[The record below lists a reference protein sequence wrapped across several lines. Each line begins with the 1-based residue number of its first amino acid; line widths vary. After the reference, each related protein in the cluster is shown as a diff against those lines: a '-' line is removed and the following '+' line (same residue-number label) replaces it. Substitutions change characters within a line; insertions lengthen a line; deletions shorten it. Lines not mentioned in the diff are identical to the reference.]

1 MEHSEPG
8 SVRFQGEVLGVAVRR
23 GVWPREN
30 KDKTGIC
37 CDWEARRQSTLQQPI
52 LLAFFLRGFL
62 LGYSLVQPLDPV
74 STGYKNPRQECLV
87 FVVQLFN
94 WLAVPHLALTLALC
108 LPQTCLRF
116 QPKFSGLP
124 TVTNSRP
131 ELLPRL
137 LLPFLL
143 SLPVTSRNVCTYSC
157 QHPSHPCTHTA
168 RPQLPG
174 GRFYRFLLLLNLGW
188 LWLTLANN
196 MRQK

>member
-1 MEHSEPG
+1 M
-8 SVRFQGEVLGVAVRR
+8 
-23 GVWPREN
+23 
-30 KDKTGIC
+30 
-37 CDWEARRQSTLQQPI
+37 
-52 LLAFFLRGFL
+52 
-62 LGYSLVQPLDPV
+62 
-74 STGYKNPRQECLV
+74 

-131 ELLPRL
+131 EPLPRL